1 MNPLAEILKKL
12 LADVIAFSMKVQ
24 KYHWNVEGPNFPQY
38 HEFLG
43 NLYEEVH
50 ASVDFIA
57 ELIRTLDVKSPGGL
71 KEFLEMSSIDENTND
86 SDALTMFKNLL
97 NENDKLIAILYISY
111 KASDETGEIGIANF
125 LQDRIQAHEKHRW
138 MLRAITK

>member
-1 MNPLAEILKKL
+1 M
-12 LADVIAFSMKVQ
+12 
-24 KYHWNVEGPNFPQY
+24 
-38 HEFLG
+38 
-43 NLYEEVH
+43 
-50 ASVDFIA
+50 DFIA